1 MCPKILASLEGE
13 TLARDF
19 SLLADDIFSCLFLLS
34 LSLFMANREK
44 GAFHIYT
51 LMMKNFST
59 IMIRKKMVQKKEE
72 GQKIRRKKIH
82 LALSLAT
89 LSIKSEFWFPI
100 SPHTSQEGDALL
112 FLALFHCGSE
122 QPDAGTSNHFPT
134 NLGISENK

>member
-82 LALSLAT
+82 LALSLWLPFP
-89 LSIKSEFWFPI
+89 LSRNFGFPFRLTPLRKETPFSFSLYSTVVQNSRMLGHLI
-100 SPHTSQEGDALL
+100 TSLQ
-112 FLALFHCGSE
+112 
-122 QPDAGTSNHFPT
+122 
-134 NLGISENK
+134 I